1 MSDDDAEI
9 EVLFNKIIEFYNK
22 TIYDYKVSL
31 NKSIITQ
38 TTINN
43 VLGTDYSDY
52 TTDIDDKG
60 NIVQVDK
67 GEIQKVKEDVKK
79 DKKKVDEKIDEY
91 RGYIKYI
98 ETLRDGLDSLFNL
111 EGNTD
116 EDKLVAVRHFDNINI
131 KLFGDNYKTDEHTG
145 GSRNKP
151 NYDTMTMKDIREL
164 CKANQI
170 KLSRVVNDKRV
181 VYKKKELLTK
191 LKRKKVI

>member
-9 EVLFNKIIEFYNK
+9 GVLFNKIIEFYNK
-22 TIYDYKVSL
+22 TIYDYNVSL

-79 DKKKVDEKIDEY
+79 DKKRLK
-91 RGYIKYI
+91 
-98 ETLRDGLDSLFNL
+98 N
-111 EGNTD
+111 
-116 EDKLVAVRHFDNINI
+116 KLIHIQMILNIL
-131 KLFGDNYKTDEHTG
+131 KH
-145 GSRNKP
+145 
-151 NYDTMTMKDIREL
+151 YDM
-164 CKANQI
+164 
-170 KLSRVVNDKRV
+170 V
-181 VYKKKELLTK
+181 
-191 LKRKKVI
+191 

>member
-1 MSDDDAEI
+1 MNAED
-9 EVLFNKIIEFYNK
+9 EKKRIIDFYNK
-22 TIYDYKVSL
+22 TIL
-31 NKSIITQ
+31 NYNNILNILTNNLTII
-38 TTINN
+38 NS
-43 VLGTDYSDY
+43 VLITDYEGFS
-52 TTDIDDKG
+52 DDKG
-60 NIVQVDK
+60 NIVDTDK
-67 GEIQKVKEDVKK
+67 IKK
-79 DKKKVDEKIDEY
+79 DVVKDKIYVEEQINTYTDD
-91 RGYIKYI
+91 IKYI
-98 ETLRDGLDSLFNL
+98 ETLRYGLDSLFNL

-151 NYDTMTMKDIREL
+151 NYDTMTMTDIKKL

-181 VYKKKELLTK
+181 VYKKKELITK

>member
-9 EVLFNKIIEFYNK
+9 GVLFNKIIEFYNK
-22 TIYDYKVSL
+22 TIYDYNVSL

-79 DKKKVDEKIDEY
+79 DKKRLK
-91 RGYIKYI
+91 
-98 ETLRDGLDSLFNL
+98 N
-111 EGNTD
+111 
-116 EDKLVAVRHFDNINI
+116 KLIHIQMILNI
-131 KLFGDNYKTDEHTG
+131 
-145 GSRNKP
+145 
-151 NYDTMTMKDIREL
+151 
-164 CKANQI
+164 
-170 KLSRVVNDKRV
+170 
-181 VYKKKELLTK
+181 
-191 LKRKKVI
+191 LKHYEMV